1 MIVGVD
7 SGTWRAFAAL
17 DFNGNLVALES
28 RKNWEPGDFIRSV
41 SNYSPTV
48 IACDKLPVPKKV
60 LLLKSI
66 FGARLYK
73 PSKSLS
79 LIQKSQLTRDFK
91 PENSHERDALAC
103 ALKACRSLHAKLD
116 AIEEKAKNAGLSAA
130 CRELVKRMVLRGE
143 SVDRAVK
150 RVKVMG

>member
-7 SGTWRAFAAL
+7 SGAWRAFAAL
-17 DFNGNLVALES
+17 DFNGSLIALES
-28 RKNWEPGDFIRSV
+28 RKNWAPGDFINSI

-73 PSKSLS
+73 PAKSLS

-91 PENSHERDALAC
+91 PENSHERDALAS
-103 ALKACRSLHAKLD
+103 ALKAYRSLRAKLD
-116 AIEEKAKNAGLSAA
+116 AIEEKSKNAGLPASR
-130 CRELVKRMVLRGE
+130 RELVKRMVLRG
-143 SVDRAVK
+143 RASTA
-150 RVKVMG
+150 RSNA

>member
-17 DFNGNLVALES
+17 DFNGKLVALES
-28 RKNWEPGDFIRSV
+28 RKNWSPDDFINSL

-73 PSKSLS
+73 PSRSLALLQKYS
-79 LIQKSQLTRDFK
+79 LTEGFSPD
-91 PENSHERDALAC
+91 NAHERDALAA
-103 ALKACRSLHAKLD
+103 ALKAYRSLRSKLD
-116 AIEEKAKNAGLSAA
+116 VIEEKSRDAGLSIAR
-130 CRELVKRMVLRGE
+130 RELVKRMVLKGE
-143 SVDRAVK
+143 SVDSALKKVK
-150 RVKVMG
+150 AF